1 MSAESDAA
9 IANEVMMRGTEHTL
23 VFVQQPADEDIEPTA
38 TGVSWEVR
46 NHEHT
51 DGKKDG
57 LQHIFVVPVCSTF
70 ALDTA
75 SYHRFL
81 EQSGALDQARALL
94 AEGDLQTA
102 DGAIITSKKVQSCII
117 AAEVDSI
124 LNSYQIEA

>member
-1 MSAESDAA
+1 
-9 IANEVMMRGTEHTL
+9 MRGSEHTL
-23 VFVQQPADEDIEPTA
+23 VFVQQPANEDNGPA
-38 TGVSWEVR
+38 AAGVSWEVR
-46 NHEHT
+46 NQEHT
-51 DGKKDG
+51 ESKKDG

-102 DGAIITSKKVQSCII
+102 DGAIITRKMVQSCII

>member
-1 MSAESDAA
+1 
-9 IANEVMMRGTEHTL
+9 MRGTEHTL
-23 VFVQQPADEDIEPTA
+23 VFVQQPADEDSELTA

-46 NHEHT
+46 HQEHT
-51 DGKKDG
+51 HGTREG

-81 EQSGALDQARALL
+81 EQSGALDQARTLL
-94 AEGDLQTA
+94 AEGNLQTA
-102 DGAIITSKKVQSCII
+102 DGAIITRKKVQSCII

>member
-1 MSAESDAA
+1 
-9 IANEVMMRGTEHTL
+9 MRGSEHTL
-23 VFVQQPADEDIEPTA
+23 VFVQQPPDEDNEPTA

-102 DGAIITSKKVQSCII
+102 DGAIVTRKKVQSCII

-124 LNSYQIEA
+124 LNSSQIEA

>member
-1 MSAESDAA
+1 
-9 IANEVMMRGTEHTL
+9 MMRGTEHTL
-23 VFVQQPADEDIEPTA
+23 VFVQQPADEDSEPTA

-46 NHEHT
+46 NQEHT
-51 DGKKDG
+51 DGKRDG

-102 DGAIITSKKVQSCII
+102 DGAIITRKKVQSCII

>member
-1 MSAESDAA
+1 
-9 IANEVMMRGTEHTL
+9 MRGSEHTL
-23 VFVQQPADEDIEPTA
+23 VFVQQLAAKDKEPTA
-38 TGVSWEVR
+38 AGVSWEVR
-46 NHEHT
+46 NQEHT
-51 DGKKDG
+51 DSKMDG

-94 AEGDLQTA
+94 AEGNLQTA
-102 DGAIITSKKVQSCII
+102 DGAVITRKKVQSCII